1 VDFTWWLAIN
11 TDLAGRFSDTF
22 PRESLSTSFSS
33 SSSVNFPGPLVS
45 NVITKFVGANHEHIN
60 TVDMT
65 SRVGQHP
72 YVASNC
78 HPKGSRGSLG

>member
-1 VDFTWWLAIN
+1 M
-11 TDLAGRFSDTF
+11 F
-22 PRESLSTSFSS
+22 PRESFSTSFSS

-65 SRVGQHP
+65 SRAGQHP
-72 YVASNC
+72 YVTL
-78 HPKGSRGSLG
+78 KGRGEVWGERQRHAWRLIKRLER